1 MQRENIS
8 DELVRLIAECLAGT
22 ADREQHA
29 RLEEW
34 LGNVALMTDMDN
46 DEPENRNKVT
56 LMTVHSAKGLEF
68 RHVFIMGLEE
78 ELFPS
83 VRDGDSAEIEEERRL
98 FYVALTRAKERSC
111 LSMAEQRFVHGSMT
125 FRRPSRFVREIDEQF
140 LDGSVQDEGGGGGR
154 DGFSPASRP
163 AWEPRKPAWEA
174 RKPEPLQ
181 KVVPVTPDAKPQ
193 MRQYLTP

>member
-1 MQRENIS
+1 
-8 DELVRLIAECLAGT
+8 
-22 ADREQHA
+22 
-29 RLEEW
+29 
-34 LGNVALMTDMDN
+34 MTDMDN

-111 LSMAEQRFVHGSMT
+111 LSMAEQRFVIGD
-125 FRRPSRFVREIDEQF
+125 V
-140 LDGSVQDEGGGGGR
+140 GGR
-154 DGFSPASRP
+154 TFLVAGFD
-163 AWEPRKPAWEA
+163 
-174 RKPEPLQ
+174 Q
-181 KVVPVTPDAKPQ
+181 
-193 MRQYLTP
+193 